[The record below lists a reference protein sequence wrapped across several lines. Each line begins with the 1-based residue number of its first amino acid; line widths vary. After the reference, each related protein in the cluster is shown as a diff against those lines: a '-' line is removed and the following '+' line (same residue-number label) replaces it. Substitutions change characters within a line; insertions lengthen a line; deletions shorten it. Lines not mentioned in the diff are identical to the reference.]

1 MKKIA
6 FKSGAIFGILLAVA
20 MIAVNSVIAGQI
32 TIKIVVSGIIGAVV
46 GGIVYGVIILYF
58 LKRGDKIMFSKKETE
73 QIKKY
78 ADKIIKKPENLMKN
92 LYGLCVLFRK
102 SKVICDLHRNQ
113 DKNISKN
120 CDVCFKR

>member
-1 MKKIA
+1 MTKIMPQEIEVWYLIPALRRELVKIFIKDYNLSQKKSAEILGITE
-6 FKSGAIFGILLAVA
+6 SAISQYL
-20 MIAVNSVIAGQI
+20 
-32 TIKIVVSGIIGAVV
+32 K
-46 GGIVYGVIILYF
+46 

-78 ADKIIKKPENLMKN
+78 ADKIIKKPETLMKN